1 MRFLDRFRK
10 PSEQKFAELF
20 ITGLRASGDTR
31 SWAYDKSQNRLVP
44 TTSGNGEGFNFINLP
59 NMYREYLQAR
69 PAERKDVLKRQTGG
83 MIRHAMPAL
92 FADARARLRPV
103 IRSAT
108 ERGVTYLQTQ
118 GSSSRFDIAFR
129 PLCENL
135 EIGVAYDGDLNIM
148 RLTQAKL
155 REWNT
160 TFDEAYDIA
169 LDNLRGESSKP
180 FVALRD
186 GVLASQFGD
195 HYDAA
200 RLLLPD
206 LLHRQNI
213 SGAPV
218 VMAPNRTVLLLTGD
232 RNTAG
237 LATMVQIAEEAL
249 AQPRALPPLMLRWD
263 GTVWQRFVPAE
274 LEPKLSELR
283 FNELAGDYHDQQKL
297 LNDMHSRTGLDIFV
311 AQYTVVKRHAGGI
324 FSLCVWTQGVHALLP
339 ATDTVVLFRQEPKQ
353 TAYVPWS
360 ELVKECGHLLKPTDD
375 LPVRYEVTAFPDERL
390 FQSWCTRFS
399 QA

>member
-31 SWAYDKSQNRLVP
+31 SWEYDKSQNRLVP

-180 FVALRD
+180 RVCCC
-186 GVLASQFGD
+186 
-195 HYDAA
+195 
-200 RLLLPD
+200 P
-206 LLHRQNI
+206 I
-213 SGAPV
+213 CC
-218 VMAPNRTVLLLTGD
+218 TD
-232 RNTAG
+232 RIFPG
-237 LATMVQIAEEAL
+237 
-249 AQPRALPPLMLRWD
+249 RRW
-263 GTVWQRFVPAE
+263 
-274 LEPKLSELR
+274 
-283 FNELAGDYHDQQKL
+283 
-297 LNDMHSRTGLDIFV
+297 
-311 AQYTVVKRHAGGI
+311 
-324 FSLCVWTQGVHALLP
+324 
-339 ATDTVVLFRQEPKQ
+339 
-353 TAYVPWS
+353 
-360 ELVKECGHLLKPTDD
+360 
-375 LPVRYEVTAFPDERL
+375 
-390 FQSWCTRFS
+390 
-399 QA
+399 